1 MWKDVL
7 TLLFYSGLG
16 LVTLLATRRA
26 KRLHDEWKQLKQEM
40 KTEEKERQR
49 LAALSEEER
58 ALEERK
64 RLQIQQAQA
73 AIERHRKELEEQSG
87 AKKEGSIFDI

>member
-1 MWKDVL
+1 MGLFDKIFGTRSERELKKIRPIADKVL
-7 TLLFYSGLG
+7 ALENTY
-16 LVTLLATRRA
+16 
-26 KRLHDEWKQLKQEM
+26 
-40 KTEEKERQR
+40 
-49 LAALSEEER
+49 AALSEEER